1 MKNQGQASSRQALS
15 GNIGKM
21 KLVSALVL
29 GALAISAQAATSEAW
44 VATST
49 KAHDPRAA
57 VHVAPLKAGEQVDI
71 VVSLKLRNKPEL
83 DALTAKLMTGAAGAK
98 PLTSAEFMSRHAPTA
113 AQAQAVVEYLRKQ
126 GFVNIEVASNNLL
139 VSATGGAGSVKT
151 AFQAELHEYN
161 VGGRR
166 AYANVTDALIPT
178 HLGSTVLGVIGL
190 QNVHMMHTQAKRLTA
205 ADSSSAQSSTDAVTP
220 QAITGV
226 SIPNFPAIYGAS
238 SLPSATTATIGIITS
253 GKVTQTI
260 TDLKSFA
267 ASAGYPVP
275 NVTTTVLGTASNST
289 SGVDE
294 WNMDSQSSLAA
305 AGGTIAHMIL
315 YNVNSLSDSALSLG
329 YNKAVTD
336 NLAKAINVS
345 LGGCESDEGSVE
357 ASQDQIFQSAVA
369 QGQMFSV
376 SSGDSGAYECGAT
389 AGKAQSYPAV
399 SPYVM
404 AIGGTTLS
412 TTGGNVWAGETV
424 WACTSASSCQ
434 QSSSGGAGGGP
445 SLTENAPSWQTASGV
460 LGTATKRGTPD
471 ISFDASPN
479 SGALVLVNGSNAQI
493 GGTSLAA
500 PLWAGFWARIQAA
513 HGNTL
518 PFPAA
523 TLYSGAASHPTWFHD
538 VTSGNQGYAAA
549 TGWDY
554 ASGYG
559 SVQIANFSSAF
570 TTGGGGTTTP
580 TANFSAST
588 SGLTAT
594 FTDSSSDVGGTISSR
609 SWTFGDGGT
618 STVTNPTHT
627 YAAAG
632 TYTVTET
639 VVDSGGVSASKSASV
654 TVTTTGGGG
663 GSTNVVTNGGFESVA
678 TPWTLSSG
686 VLCTNAGCS
695 GETAHAGTGFA
706 WLNGYGTT
714 HTDTATQS
722 ITIPAGKTSASLTFY
737 LHIDTKETGSTAY
750 DKLAVA
756 VTSGSTTTT
765 LVTYSNVNA
774 ATGYVLRTVNLNA
787 YIGKTVT
794 LKFTGTEDSS
804 LATSFV
810 LDDVAV
816 TVQ

>member
-1 MKNQGQASSRQALS
+1 MKNQGQASSRQALA
-15 GNIGKM
+15 GKM
-21 KLVSALVL
+21 TLLSALL
-29 GALAISAQAATSEAW
+29 AGAFAVSAQAATAEAW

-57 VHVAPLKAGEQVDI
+57 IHVAPLKAGEQVDI
-71 VVSLKLRNKPEL
+71 VVSLKLRNKADL
-83 DALTAKLMTGAAGAK
+83 DALTAKLMTGASGVR
-98 PLTSAEFMSRHAPTA
+98 PLTSAEFMAKHAPTA
-113 AQAQAVVEYLRKQ
+113 AQAQEVVAYLRAQ
-126 GFVNIEVASNNLL
+126 GFSNIEVAPNNLL
-139 VSATGGAGSVKT
+139 VSATGGAGNIRN
-151 AFQAELHEYN
+151 AFKADLHEYN

-166 AYANVTDALIPT
+166 AYANVTDALIPQ
-178 HLGSTVLGVIGL
+178 HLSTSVLGVIGL
-190 QNVHMMHTQAKRLTA
+190 QTVHLMHTNARRMTA
-205 ADSSSAQSSTDAVTP
+205 PDAATP
-220 QAITGV
+220 QAVTGV
-226 SIPNFPAIYGAS
+226 SIPNFASIYGAS
-238 SLPSATTATIGIITS
+238 SLPSATTGVIGIITS
-253 GKVTQTI
+253 GQLTQTI

-267 ASAGYPVP
+267 SSAGYPVP
-275 NVTTTVLGTASNST
+275 NVTTTVVGTPGTST
-289 SGVDE
+289 SGTDE

-305 AGGTIAHMIL
+305 AGGTISQMIL
-315 YNVNSLSDSALSLG
+315 YNVNSLSDAALSLG

-336 NLAKAINVS
+336 NKARAINVS
-345 LGGCESDEGSVE
+345 LGGCESNEGSVE

-389 AGKAQSYPAV
+389 AGTAQSYPAV

-404 AIGGTTLS
+404 AVGGTTLS
-412 TTGGNVWAGETV
+412 SSGGTWQGETV
-424 WACTSASSCQ
+424 WSCTSASTCQ

-445 SLTENAPSWQTASGV
+445 SLTESAPSWQTASGV
-460 LGTATKRGTPD
+460 LGGSTKRGVPD

-500 PLWAGFWARIQAA
+500 PLWAGFWTRIQAA

-518 PFPAA
+518 PFPAS
-523 TLYSGAASHPTWFHD
+523 TLYSGAAANPTWFHD

-559 SVQIANFSSAF
+559 SVQIANFSTAF
-570 TTGGGGTTTP
+570 TGGGGGGTTP
-580 TANFSAST
+580 TANFSYTT

-609 SWTFGDGGT
+609 AWTFGDGGT
-618 STVTNPTHT
+618 STVTSPTHT
-627 YAAAG
+627 YTAAG
-632 TYTVTET
+632 TYTVTEA
-639 VVDSGGVSASKSASV
+639 VKDSGGVSASKSSSV
-654 TVTTTGGGG
+654 TVATTGGGG
-663 GSTNVVTNGGFESVA
+663 GSTNVVTNGGFETSA
-678 TPWTLSSG
+678 SPWTVSSG
-686 VLCTNAGCS
+686 VYCTNASCS
-695 GETAHAGTGFA
+695 GQTAHAGTGFL
-706 WLNGYGTT
+706 WLNGYGST
-714 HTDTATQS
+714 HTDSATQS

-737 LHIDTKETGSTAY
+737 VHIDTQETGTTAY

-756 VTSGSTTTT
+756 VTSGTTTTT
-765 LVTYSNVNA
+765 LATYSNVNA
-774 ATGYVLRTVNLNA
+774 ATGYVLKTISLNA

>member
-15 GNIGKM
+15 ASR
-21 KLVSALVL
+21 LTLLSALMA
-29 GALAISAQAATSEAW
+29 GAFAVSAQAATSEAW

-71 VVSLKLRNKPEL
+71 VVSLKLRNKTDL
-83 DALTAKLMTGAAGAK
+83 DALTAKLMAGAPGVK
-98 PLTSAEFMSRHAPTA
+98 PLSSAEFNAKYAPTA
-113 AQAQAVVEYLRKQ
+113 AQAQAVVAYLRAQ
-126 GFVNIEVASNNLL
+126 GFSNIEVASNNLL
-139 VSATGGAGSVKT
+139 VSATGGAGVIRN
-151 AFQAELHEYN
+151 AFKADLHEYN
-161 VGGRR
+161 VNGRR

-178 HLGSTVLGVIGL
+178 HLADTVLGVVGL
-190 QNVHMMHTQAKRLTA
+190 QNVHLMHTHAQRMTA
-205 ADSSSAQSSTDAVTP
+205 PEAATP

-226 SIPNFPAIYGAS
+226 SIPNFASIYGAS
-238 SLPSATTATIGIITS
+238 SLPSATTGTIGIITS

-260 TDLKSFA
+260 TDLKNFA
-267 ASAGYPVP
+267 SSAGYPVP

-305 AGGTIAHMIL
+305 AGGSISHMIL

-336 NLAKAINVS
+336 NLARAINVS

-357 ASQDQIFQSAVA
+357 TSQDQIFQSAVA

-412 TTGGNVWAGETV
+412 SSGGTWQGETV
-424 WACTSASSCQ
+424 WSCTSASSCQ

-445 SLTENAPSWQTASGV
+445 SLTENAPSWQTAAGV
-460 LGTATKRGTPD
+460 LGTSTKRGVPD

-479 SGALVLVNGSNAQI
+479 SGALVLVNGSQEQI

-500 PLWAGFWARIQAA
+500 PLWAGFWTRIQAA

-518 PFPAA
+518 PFPAQ
-523 TLYSGAASHPTWFHD
+523 TLYQGAASHPTWFHD

-554 ASGYG
+554 ATGYG
-559 SVQIANFSSAF
+559 SVQIANFSTAF
-570 TTGGGGTTTP
+570 TGGGGGTTTP
-580 TANFSAST
+580 TANFSFTT

-594 FTDSSSDVGGTISSR
+594 FTDSSSDVGGTISTH

-618 STVTNPTHT
+618 STATSPSHT

-639 VVDSGGVSASKSASV
+639 VTDSGGVSASKSSSV
-654 TVTTTGGGG
+654 TVATSGGGG

-695 GETAHAGTGFA
+695 GEVAHGGTGFA
-706 WLNGYGTT
+706 WLDGYGSA
-714 HTDTATQS
+714 HTDTASQS
-722 ITIPAGKTSASLTFY
+722 ITIPAGKTSATLTFY
-737 LHIDTKETGSTAY
+737 VHIDTKETGSTAY
-750 DKLAVA
+750 DKLTVG

-765 LVTYSNVNA
+765 LATYSNVNA
-774 ATGYVLRTVNLNA
+774 AAGYVLKTISLNA

-816 TVQ
+816 NVQ

>member
-1 MKNQGQASSRQALS
+1 MKKQGQAKSRQAHS
-15 GNIGKM
+15 GRADKM
-21 KLVSALVL
+21 KVLSALTASVF
-29 GALAISAQAATSEAW
+29 ALSAQAASTEAW

-71 VVSLKLRNKPEL
+71 VVSLKLRNKAEL
-83 DALTAKLMTGAAGAK
+83 DSLTSKLMSGAAGVK
-98 PLTSAEFMSRHAPTA
+98 PLTSAQFMAKHAPTTA
-113 AQAQAVVEYLRKQ
+113 DAQAVAAYLRAQ
-126 GFVNIEVASNNLL
+126 GFTNIDIAPNNLL
-139 VSATGGAGSVKT
+139 VSATGSAGVIRN
-151 AFQAELHEYN
+151 AFKADLHEYN
-161 VGGRR
+161 VNGRR
-166 AYANVTDALIPT
+166 AYANVTDAMIPG
-178 HLGSTVLGVIGL
+178 HLSSTVLGVVGL
-190 QNVHMMHTQAKRLTA
+190 QNVHLMHTHAQRMDAHPEA
-205 ADSSSAQSSTDAVTP
+205 ATP

-226 SIPNFPAIYGAS
+226 SIPNFASIYGAS
-238 SLPSATTATIGIITS
+238 SLPSATTGTIGIITS

-267 ASAGYPVP
+267 SSAGYPVP
-275 NVTTTVLGTASNST
+275 NVTTTVVGTAGTST

-305 AGGTIAHMIL
+305 AGGSISHMIL

-336 NLAKAINVS
+336 NLARAINVS

-357 ASQDQIFQSAVA
+357 TSQDQIFQSAVS

-412 TTGGNVWAGETV
+412 SSGGTWQGETV
-424 WACTSASSCQ
+424 WSCTSASSCQ

-445 SLTENAPSWQTASGV
+445 SLTENAPSWQTAAGV
-460 LGTATKRGTPD
+460 LGTSTKRGVPD

-500 PLWAGFWARIQAA
+500 PLWAGFWTRIQAA

-518 PFPAA
+518 PFPAQ
-523 TLYSGAASHPTWFHD
+523 TIYQGAAANPQWFHD

-559 SVQIANFSSAF
+559 SVIISALSASLGSTPPPPPPAGPAANF
-570 TTGGGGTTTP
+570 TDTV
-580 TANFSAST
+580 
-588 SGLTAT
+588 SGLTVSFVDT
-594 FTDSSSDVGGTISSR
+594 STDSSGTITSR
-609 SWTFGDGGT
+609 SWNFGDSST
-618 STVTNPTHT
+618 STAQNPSHT

-639 VVDSGGVSASKSASV
+639 VTDSNSQSNSHSASV
-654 TVTTTGGGG
+654 TVSTTTPPPPPP
-663 GSTNVVTNGGFESVA
+663 SNLFTNGGLETSVS
-678 TPWTLSSG
+678 PWTASSG
-686 VLCTNAGCS
+686 VYCTNSTCS
-695 GETAHAGTGFA
+695 GETAHGGTGFA
-706 WLNGYGTT
+706 WLDGYGSA
-714 HTDTATQS
+714 HTDTLSQS
-722 ITIPAGKTSASLTFY
+722 ITIPAGKTSATLSFY
-737 LHIDTKETGSTAY
+737 LHIDTKETGTTAY
-750 DKLAVA
+750 DKLT
-756 VTSGSTTTT
+756 VTATPSGGSATT
-765 LVTYSNVNA
+765 LATYSNVNA
-774 ATGYVLRTVNLNA
+774 ATGYVLKTISLNSF
-787 YIGKTVT
+787 IGKTVT
-794 LKFTGTEDSS
+794 IKFTGTEDSS
-804 LATSFV
+804 LATSFI
-810 LDDVAV
+810 LDDLSA
-816 TVQ
+816 TTN

>member
-15 GNIGKM
+15 GSR
-21 KLVSALVL
+21 LTLLSALVA
-29 GALAISAQAATSEAW
+29 GAFAVSAQAATSEAW

-71 VVSLKLRNKPEL
+71 VVSLKLRNKTDL
-83 DALTAKLMTGAAGAK
+83 DALTAKLMAGAPGVK
-98 PLTSAEFMSRHAPTA
+98 PLSSAEFNAKYAPTA
-113 AQAQAVVEYLRKQ
+113 AQAQAVVAYLRAQ
-126 GFVNIEVASNNLL
+126 GFSNIEVASNNLL
-139 VSATGGAGSVKT
+139 VSATGGAGVIRN
-151 AFQAELHEYN
+151 AFKADLHEYN
-161 VGGRR
+161 VNGRR
-166 AYANVTDALIPT
+166 AYANVTDALIPA
-178 HLGSTVLGVIGL
+178 HLSSTVLGVVGL
-190 QNVHMMHTQAKRLTA
+190 QNVHMMHTHAQRMA
-205 ADSSSAQSSTDAVTP
+205 AAPNAVTP
-220 QAITGV
+220 QAVTGV
-226 SIPNFPAIYGAS
+226 SIPNFASIYGAS
-238 SLPSATTATIGIITS
+238 SLPSATTGTIGIITS

-267 ASAGYPVP
+267 SSAGYPVP
-275 NVTTTVLGTASNST
+275 NVTTTVVGTAGTST

-305 AGGTIAHMIL
+305 AGGSISHMIL

-336 NLAKAINVS
+336 NLARAINVS

-357 ASQDQIFQSAVA
+357 TSQDQIFQTAVA

-412 TTGGNVWAGETV
+412 STGGTWNSETV
-424 WACTSASSCQ
+424 WSCTSASSCQ

-460 LGTATKRGTPD
+460 LGTATKRGVPD

-479 SGALVLVNGSNAQI
+479 SGALVLINGSNAQI

-500 PLWAGFWARIQAA
+500 PLWAGFWTRIQAA

-518 PFPAA
+518 PFPAQ
-523 TLYSGAASHPTWFHD
+523 TLYQGAASHPTWFHD

-554 ASGYG
+554 ATGYG
-559 SVQIANFSSAF
+559 SVQIANFSTAF
-570 TTGGGGTTTP
+570 TGGGGGTTTP
-580 TANFSAST
+580 TANFSFTT

-594 FTDSSSDVGGTISSR
+594 FTDSSSDVGGTISTH

-618 STVTNPTHT
+618 STATSPSHT

-639 VVDSGGVSASKSASV
+639 VTDSGGVSASKSSSV
-654 TVTTTGGGG
+654 TVATSGGGG

-695 GETAHAGTGFA
+695 GEVAHGGTGFA
-706 WLNGYGTT
+706 WLDGYGST
-714 HTDTATQS
+714 HTDTVSQS
-722 ITIPAGKTSASLTFY
+722 ITIPAGKTSATLTFY
-737 LHIDTKETGSTAY
+737 VHIDTKETGSTAY
-750 DKLAVA
+750 DKLTVG

-765 LVTYSNVNA
+765 LATYSNVNA
-774 ATGYVLRTVNLNA
+774 AAGYVLKTISLNA

-816 TVQ
+816 NVQ

>member
-15 GNIGKM
+15 GSR
-21 KLVSALVL
+21 LTLLSALMA
-29 GALAISAQAATSEAW
+29 GAFAVSAQAATSEAW

-49 KAHDPRAA
+49 KAHDPLSA
-57 VHVAPLKAGEQVDI
+57 VHVAPLKAGEQVNI
-71 VVSLKLRNKPEL
+71 VVSLKLRNKAEL
-83 DALTAKLMTGAAGAK
+83 DSLTAKLMAGAAGVK
-98 PLTSAEFMSRHAPTA
+98 PLTSAEFMAKHAPTA
-113 AQAQAVVEYLRKQ
+113 AQAQAVVTYLRAQ
-126 GFVNIEVASNNLL
+126 GFSNIEVAPNNLL
-139 VSATGGAGSVKT
+139 VSATGGAGVIRT
-151 AFQAELHEYN
+151 AFKADLHEYN
-161 VGGRR
+161 VNGRR
-166 AYANVTDALIPT
+166 AYANVTDAMIPE
-178 HLGSTVLGVIGL
+178 HLSSTVLGVVGL
-190 QNVHMMHTQAKRLTA
+190 QNVHLMHTHARRMA
-205 ADSSSAQSSTDAVTP
+205 APDAATP
-220 QAITGV
+220 QAIAGV
-226 SIPNFPAIYGAS
+226 SIPNFASIYGAS
-238 SLPSATTATIGIITS
+238 SLPSATTGTIGIITAGS
-253 GKVTQTI
+253 LTQTI

-267 ASAGYPVP
+267 SSAGYPVP
-275 NVTTTVLGTASNST
+275 NVTKTVVGTAGTST
-289 SGVDE
+289 SGTDE

-305 AGGTIAHMIL
+305 AGGSISHMIL
-315 YNVNSLSDSALSLG
+315 YNVTDLSDSALSLG

-345 LGGCESDEGSVE
+345 LGGCESSEGSVE
-357 ASQDQIFQSAVA
+357 ASQDQIFQQAVA

-412 TTGGNVWAGETV
+412 SSGGTWQGETV
-424 WACTSASSCQ
+424 WSCTSASSCQ

-445 SLTENAPSWQTASGV
+445 SLTENAPSWQTAAGV
-460 LGTATKRGTPD
+460 LGTSTKRGVPD

-479 SGALVLVNGSNAQI
+479 SGALVLINGSNAQI

-500 PLWAGFWARIQAA
+500 PLWAGFWTRIQAA

-518 PFPAA
+518 PFPAQ
-523 TLYSGAASHPTWFHD
+523 TLYQGAAANPGWFHD

-559 SVQIANFSSAF
+559 SVQIANFSAAF
-570 TTGGGGTTTP
+570 SGGGGTTTP
-580 TANFSAST
+580 TANFSFAT
-588 SGLTAT
+588 SGLVAT
-594 FTDSSSDVGGTISSR
+594 FTDSSSDVGGTISTH

-618 STVTNPTHT
+618 STATSPSHT

-639 VVDSGGVSASKSASV
+639 VTDSGGVQASKSSSV
-654 TVTTTGGGG
+654 TVATSGGG

-678 TPWTLSSG
+678 TPWTLTSG
-686 VLCTNAGCS
+686 VLCTNSGCS

-706 WLNGYGTT
+706 WLDGYGSA
-714 HTDTATQS
+714 HTDSASQS

-737 LHIDTKETGSTAY
+737 LHIDTQETGSTAY
-750 DKLAVA
+750 DKLTVS
-756 VTSGSTTTT
+756 VTPSGGSAAT
-765 LVTYSNVNA
+765 LATYSNVNA
-774 ATGYVLRTVNLNA
+774 ASGYVLKTISLNA
-787 YIGKTVT
+787 YIGKTLT

>member
-1 MKNQGQASSRQALS
+1 MTL
-15 GNIGKM
+15 
-21 KLVSALVL
+21 LSALL
-29 GALAISAQAATSEAW
+29 AGAFAVSAQAATAEAW

-57 VHVAPLKAGEQVDI
+57 VHVAPLRAGEQVDI
-71 VVSLKLRNKPEL
+71 VVSLKLRNKTEL
-83 DALTAKLMTGAAGAK
+83 DALTAKLMTGAAGVK
-98 PLTSAEFMSRHAPTA
+98 PLTSAEFMARHAPTA
-113 AQAQAVVEYLRKQ
+113 AQAQEVVTYLRAH
-126 GFVNIEVASNNLL
+126 GFSNIEVAPNNLL
-139 VSATGGAGSVKT
+139 VSATGGAGNIRN
-151 AFQAELHEYN
+151 AFKADLHEYN

-166 AYANVTDALIPT
+166 AYANVTDALIPQ
-178 HLGSTVLGVIGL
+178 HLSTSVLGVIGL
-190 QNVHMMHTQAKRLTA
+190 QNVHLMHTNAQRMA
-205 ADSSSAQSSTDAVTP
+205 APDAASP
-220 QAITGV
+220 QAVTGV
-226 SIPNFPAIYGAS
+226 SIPNFASIYGAS
-238 SLPSATTATIGIITS
+238 SLPSATTGVIGIITS

-267 ASAGYPVP
+267 SSAGYPVP
-275 NVTTTVLGTASNST
+275 NVTTTVVGTAGTST
-289 SGVDE
+289 SGTDE

-305 AGGTIAHMIL
+305 AGGTISQMIL

-336 NLAKAINVS
+336 NKARAINVS

-412 TTGGNVWAGETV
+412 SSGGTWQGETV
-424 WACTSASSCQ
+424 WACTSASTCQ

-445 SLTENAPSWQTASGV
+445 SLTENAPSWQTAAGV
-460 LGTATKRGTPD
+460 LGSSTKRGVPD

-500 PLWAGFWARIQAA
+500 PLWAGFWTRIQAA

-518 PFPAA
+518 PFPAS
-523 TLYSGAASHPTWFHD
+523 TLYSGAATHASWFHD

-559 SVQIANFSSAF
+559 SVQIANFSTAF
-570 TTGGGGTTTP
+570 TGGGGGTTTP
-580 TANFSAST
+580 TANFSFTT

-594 FTDSSSDVGGTISSR
+594 FTDSSSDVGGTISSH
-609 SWTFGDGGT
+609 SWTFGDGST
-618 STVTNPTHT
+618 STTTSPTHT
-627 YAAAG
+627 YSAAG

-639 VVDSGGVSASKSASV
+639 VVDSGNVSASKSSSV
-654 TVTTTGGGG
+654 TVATTGGGG
-663 GSTNVVTNGGFESVA
+663 GTTNVVTNGGFETSA
-678 TPWTLSSG
+678 SPWTVSSG
-686 VLCTNAGCS
+686 VYCTNSSCS
-695 GETAHAGTGFA
+695 GQTAHAGTGFL
-706 WLNGYGTT
+706 WLDGYGST

-737 LHIDTKETGSTAY
+737 VHIDTKETGTTAY

-765 LVTYSNVNA
+765 LATYSNANA
-774 ATGYVLRTVNLNA
+774 ATGYVLKTISLNA

-816 TVQ
+816 NVQ

>member
-15 GNIGKM
+15 GSR
-21 KLVSALVL
+21 LTLLSALMA
-29 GALAISAQAATSEAW
+29 GAFAVSAQAATSEAW

-57 VHVAPLKAGEQVDI
+57 LHVAPLKAGEQVDI
-71 VVSLKLRNKPEL
+71 VVSLKLRNKAEL
-83 DALTAKLMTGAAGAK
+83 DSLTAKLMAGTPGVK
-98 PLTSAEFMSRHAPTA
+98 PLTSAEFMAKHAPTA
-113 AQAQAVVEYLRKQ
+113 AQAQEVVAYLRGQ
-126 GFVNIEVASNNLL
+126 GFSNIEVAANNLL
-139 VSATGGAGSVKT
+139 VSATGGAGVIRN
-151 AFQAELHEYN
+151 AFKADLHEYN
-161 VGGRR
+161 VNGRR
-166 AYANVTDALIPT
+166 AYANVTDALIPS
-178 HLGSTVLGVIGL
+178 HLSSTVLGVVGL
-190 QNVHMMHTQAKRLTA
+190 QNVHLMHTHAQRMTA
-205 ADSSSAQSSTDAVTP
+205 PDAATP

-226 SIPNFPAIYGAS
+226 SIPNFASIYGAS
-238 SLPSATTATIGIITS
+238 SLPSATTGTIGIITS

-267 ASAGYPVP
+267 SSAGYPVP
-275 NVTTTVLGTASNST
+275 NVTTTVVGSAGSST

-305 AGGTIAHMIL
+305 AGGSISHMIL

-336 NLAKAINVS
+336 NLARAINVS

-357 ASQDQIFQSAVA
+357 TSQDQIFQSAVA

-412 TTGGNVWAGETV
+412 STGGTWNSETV
-424 WACTSASSCQ
+424 WSCTSASSCQ
-434 QSSSGGAGGGP
+434 QSASGGAGGGP

-460 LGTATKRGTPD
+460 LGTATKRGVPD

-479 SGALVLVNGSNAQI
+479 SGALVLVNGSQEQI

-500 PLWAGFWARIQAA
+500 PLWAGFWTRIQAA

-518 PFPAA
+518 PFPAQ
-523 TLYSGAASHPTWFHD
+523 TLYQGAASHPTWFHD

-554 ASGYG
+554 ATGYG
-559 SVQIANFSSAF
+559 SVQIANFSTAF
-570 TTGGGGTTTP
+570 TGGGGGGTTP
-580 TANFSAST
+580 TANFSFTT

-594 FTDSSSDVGGTISSR
+594 FTDSSSDVGGTISSH

-618 STVTNPTHT
+618 STATSPSHT

-639 VVDSGGVSASKSASV
+639 VTDSGGVSASKSSSV
-654 TVTTTGGGG
+654 TVATTGGGG

-695 GETAHAGTGFA
+695 GEVAHGGTGFA
-706 WLNGYGTT
+706 WLDGYGSA
-714 HTDTATQS
+714 HTDTASQS
-722 ITIPAGKTSASLTFY
+722 ITIPAGKTSATLTFY
-737 LHIDTKETGSTAY
+737 VHIDTKETGSTAY
-750 DKLAVA
+750 DKLTVG

-765 LVTYSNVNA
+765 LATYSNVNA
-774 ATGYVLRTVNLNA
+774 AAGYVLKTISLNA

-816 TVQ
+816 NVQ

>member
-15 GNIGKM
+15 GGIAKM
-21 KLVSALVL
+21 TLLSALL
-29 GALAISAQAATSEAW
+29 AGAFAAQAATSEAW

-49 KAHDPRAA
+49 KAHDPQAA
-57 VHVAPLKAGEQVDI
+57 IHVAPLKAGEQVNI
-71 VVSLKLRNKPEL
+71 VVSLKLRNKAEL

-98 PLTSAEFMSRHAPTA
+98 PLTSAEFMAKHAPTT
-113 AQAQAVVEYLRKQ
+113 AQAQAVVAYLRAQ
-126 GFVNIEVASNNLL
+126 GFSNIEVAPNNLL
-139 VSATGGAGSVKT
+139 VSATGGAGIIRT
-151 AFQAELHEYN
+151 AFKADLHEYN
-161 VGGRR
+161 VNGRR
-166 AYANVTDALIPT
+166 AYANVTDALIPE
-178 HLGSTVLGVIGL
+178 HLSSTVLAVVGL
-190 QNVHMMHTQAKRLTA
+190 QNVHMMHTHAQRLNATPN
-205 ADSSSAQSSTDAVTP
+205 AVTP

-226 SIPNFPAIYGAS
+226 SIPNFASIYGAS
-238 SLPSATTATIGIITS
+238 SLPSATTGTIGIITA

-267 ASAGYPVP
+267 SSAGYPVP
-275 NVTTTVLGTASNST
+275 NVTTTVVGTAGTST
-289 SGVDE
+289 SGTDE

-305 AGGTIAHMIL
+305 AGGSISHMIL
-315 YNVNSLSDSALSLG
+315 YNVTDLSDSALSLG

-336 NLAKAINVS
+336 NLARAINVS
-345 LGGCESDEGSVE
+345 LGGCESSEGSVE

-412 TTGGNVWAGETV
+412 STGGTWNSETV
-424 WACTSASSCQ
+424 WSCTSASSCQ

-460 LGTATKRGTPD
+460 LGTATKRGVPD

-479 SGALVLVNGSNAQI
+479 SGALVLINGTNTQI

-500 PLWAGFWARIQAA
+500 PLWAGFWTRIQAA

-518 PFPAA
+518 PFPAQ
-523 TLYSGAASHPTWFHD
+523 TLYQGAAANPGWFHD

-559 SVQIANFSSAF
+559 SVQIANFSAAF
-570 TTGGGGTTTP
+570 SGGGGTTTP
-580 TANFSAST
+580 TANFSFST
-588 SGLTAT
+588 SGLVAT
-594 FTDSSSDVGGTISSR
+594 FTDSSSDVGGTISTH

-618 STVTNPTHT
+618 STATSPSHT

-639 VVDSGGVSASKSASV
+639 VTDSGGVSASKSSSV
-654 TVTTTGGGG
+654 TVTSSGGG

-686 VLCTNAGCS
+686 VLCTNSGCS
-695 GETAHAGTGFA
+695 GEVAHAGTGFA
-706 WLNGYGTT
+706 WLDGYGSA
-714 HTDTATQS
+714 HTDTASQS
-722 ITIPAGKTSASLTFY
+722 ITIPAGKTSATLTFY
-737 LHIDTKETGSTAY
+737 VHIDTQETGTTAY
-750 DKLAVA
+750 DKLTVG

-765 LVTYSNVNA
+765 LATYSNVNA
-774 ATGYVLRTVNLNA
+774 ATGYVLKTISLNA

>member
-1 MKNQGQASSRQALS
+1 MKNQGQASSRQALA
-15 GNIGKM
+15 GKM
-21 KLVSALVL
+21 TLLSALL
-29 GALAISAQAATSEAW
+29 AGAFAVSAQAATTEAW

-57 VHVAPLKAGEQVDI
+57 VHVAPLRAGEQVDI
-71 VVSLKLRNKPEL
+71 VVSLKLRNKTEL
-83 DALTAKLMTGAAGAK
+83 DALTSKLMAGAPGVR
-98 PLTSAEFMSRHAPTA
+98 PLSSAEFMARHAPTA
-113 AQAQAVVEYLRKQ
+113 AQAQQVVAYLRQQ
-126 GFVNIEVASNNLL
+126 GFSNIEVAPNNLL
-139 VSATGGAGSVKT
+139 VSATGGAGNIRN
-151 AFQAELHEYN
+151 AFKADLHEYN
-161 VGGRR
+161 VNGRR
-166 AYANVTDALIPT
+166 AYANVTDALVPE
-178 HLGSTVLGVIGL
+178 HLASTVLGVVGL
-190 QNVHMMHTQAKRLTA
+190 QNVHLMHTHAQRVA
-205 ADSSSAQSSTDAVTP
+205 AASPDAATP
-220 QAITGV
+220 QATAGI
-226 SIPNFPAIYGAS
+226 SIPNFASIYGAS
-238 SLPSATTATIGIITS
+238 SLPSATTGVIGIITS

-267 ASAGYPVP
+267 SSAGYPVP
-275 NVTTTVLGTASNST
+275 NVTTTVVGTAGTST
-289 SGVDE
+289 SGTDE

-305 AGGTIAHMIL
+305 AGGTISQMIL
-315 YNVNSLSDSALSLG
+315 YNVKDLSDASLSLG

-336 NLAKAINVS
+336 NKARAINVS

-357 ASQDQIFQSAVA
+357 TSQDQIFQSAVA

-412 TTGGNVWAGETV
+412 TTGGTTWSGETV
-424 WACTSASSCQ
+424 WSCTSASSCQ

-445 SLTENAPSWQTASGV
+445 SLTENAPSWQTAAGV
-460 LGTATKRGTPD
+460 LGTSTKRGVPD

-479 SGALVLVNGSNAQI
+479 SGALVLVNGSQEQI

-500 PLWAGFWARIQAA
+500 PLWAGFWTRIQAA

-518 PFPAA
+518 PFPAS
-523 TLYSGAASHPTWFHD
+523 TLYSGAASHATWFHD

-570 TTGGGGTTTP
+570 SGGGGTTTTP
-580 TANFSAST
+580 TANFSFTT

-594 FTDSSSDVGGTISSR
+594 FTDSSTDVGGTISSH
-609 SWTFGDGGT
+609 SWTFGDGST
-618 STVTNPTHT
+618 STTTSPTHT
-627 YAAAG
+627 YSAAG

-639 VVDSGGVSASKSASV
+639 VVDSGNVSASKSASV
-654 TVTTTGGGG
+654 TVATTGGGG
-663 GSTNVVTNGGFESVA
+663 GGTTNVVTNGGFETSA
-678 TPWTLSSG
+678 SPWTVSSG
-686 VLCTNAGCS
+686 VYCTNSTCS
-695 GETAHAGTGFA
+695 GETAHAGTGFL
-706 WLNGYGTT
+706 WLDGYGST
-714 HTDTATQS
+714 HTDTASQS
-722 ITIPAGKTSASLTFY
+722 ITIPAGKTSATLTFY
-737 LHIDTKETGSTAY
+737 LHIDTKETTTSTAY
-750 DKLAVA
+750 DKLTVS
-756 VTSGSTTTT
+756 VTPSGGSAAT
-765 LVTYSNVNA
+765 LATYSNLNA
-774 ATGYVLRTVNLNA
+774 ASGYVQKTISLNA

-794 LKFTGTEDSS
+794 LKFTGAEDSS

-816 TVQ
+816 NVQ

>member
-15 GNIGKM
+15 GSR
-21 KLVSALVL
+21 LTLLSALMA
-29 GALAISAQAATSEAW
+29 GAFAVSAQAATSEAW

-49 KAHDPRAA
+49 KAHDPQSA
-57 VHVAPLKAGEQVDI
+57 VHVAPLKAGEQVNI
-71 VVSLKLRNKPEL
+71 VVSLKLRNKAEL

-98 PLTSAEFMSRHAPTA
+98 PLTSAEFMAKHAPTA
-113 AQAQAVVEYLRKQ
+113 AQAQAVVAYLRAQ
-126 GFVNIEVASNNLL
+126 GFSNIEVAPNNLL
-139 VSATGGAGSVKT
+139 VSATGGAGIIRT
-151 AFQAELHEYN
+151 AFKADLHEYN
-161 VGGRR
+161 VNGRR
-166 AYANVTDALIPT
+166 AYANVTDALIPE
-178 HLGSTVLGVIGL
+178 HLASTVLGVVGL
-190 QNVHMMHTQAKRLTA
+190 QNVHMMHTHAQRA
-205 ADSSSAQSSTDAVTP
+205 ASSTQAATP
-220 QAITGV
+220 QAIAGV
-226 SIPNFPAIYGAS
+226 SIPNFASIYGAS
-238 SLPSATTATIGIITS
+238 SLPSATTGTIGIITAGS
-253 GKVTQTI
+253 LTQTI

-267 ASAGYPVP
+267 SSAGYPVP
-275 NVTTTVLGTASNST
+275 NVTKTVVGTAGTST
-289 SGVDE
+289 SGTDE

-305 AGGTIAHMIL
+305 AGGSISHMIL
-315 YNVNSLSDSALSLG
+315 YNVTDLSDSALSLG

-345 LGGCESDEGSVE
+345 LGGCESSEGSVE
-357 ASQDQIFQSAVA
+357 ASQDQIFQQAVA

-412 TTGGNVWAGETV
+412 SSGGTWQGETV
-424 WACTSASSCQ
+424 WSCTSASSCQ

-445 SLTENAPSWQTASGV
+445 SLTENAPSWQTAAGV
-460 LGTATKRGTPD
+460 LGTSTKRGVPD
-471 ISFDASPN
+471 ISFDASPS
-479 SGALVLVNGSNAQI
+479 SGALVLINGSQTQI

-500 PLWAGFWARIQAA
+500 PLWAGFWTRIQAA

-518 PFPAA
+518 PFPAQ
-523 TLYSGAASHPTWFHD
+523 TLYQGAAANPGWFHD

-559 SVQIANFSSAF
+559 SVQIANFSAAF
-570 TTGGGGTTTP
+570 SGGGGTTTP
-580 TANFSAST
+580 TANFSFTT

-594 FTDSSSDVGGTISSR
+594 FTDSSSDVGGTISTH

-618 STVTNPTHT
+618 STATSPSHT

-639 VVDSGGVSASKSASV
+639 VTDSGGVSASKSSSV
-654 TVTTTGGGG
+654 TVATSGGG

-686 VLCTNAGCS
+686 VLCTNSGCS
-695 GETAHAGTGFA
+695 GETAHSGTGFA
-706 WLNGYGTT
+706 WLDGYGST
-714 HTDTATQS
+714 HTDTASQS
-722 ITIPAGKTSASLTFY
+722 ITIPAGKTSATLTFY
-737 LHIDTKETGSTAY
+737 LHVDTQETTTTAAY
-750 DKLAVA
+750 DKLTVG

-765 LVTYSNVNA
+765 LATYSNLNA
-774 ATGYVLRTVNLNA
+774 ASGYVLKTINLNA

>member
-15 GNIGKM
+15 GSR
-21 KLVSALVL
+21 LTLLSALMA
-29 GALAISAQAATSEAW
+29 GAFAVSAQAATSEAW

-71 VVSLKLRNKPEL
+71 VVSLKLRNKAEL
-83 DALTAKLMTGAAGAK
+83 DSLTAKLMSGAAGVK
-98 PLTSAEFMSRHAPTA
+98 PLTSAEFMAKHAPTA
-113 AQAQAVVEYLRKQ
+113 AQAQAVVAYLRVQ
-126 GFVNIEVASNNLL
+126 GFSNIEVAANNLL
-139 VSATGGAGSVKT
+139 VSATGGAGVIRN
-151 AFQAELHEYN
+151 AFKADLHEYN
-161 VGGRR
+161 VNGRR
-166 AYANVTDALIPT
+166 AYANVSDALIPA
-178 HLGSTVLGVIGL
+178 HLSSTVLGVVGL
-190 QNVHMMHTQAKRLTA
+190 QNVHLMHTHAQRMA
-205 ADSSSAQSSTDAVTP
+205 APEAATP

-226 SIPNFPAIYGAS
+226 SIPNFASIYGAS
-238 SLPSATTATIGIITS
+238 SLPSATTGTIGIITS

-267 ASAGYPVP
+267 SSAGYPVP
-275 NVTTTVLGTASNST
+275 NVTTTVVGTAGTST

-305 AGGTIAHMIL
+305 AGGSISHMIL

-336 NLAKAINVS
+336 NLARAINVS

-357 ASQDQIFQSAVA
+357 ASQDQIFQTAVA

-412 TTGGNVWAGETV
+412 SSGGTWQGETV
-424 WACTSASSCQ
+424 WSCTSASSCQ

-460 LGTATKRGTPD
+460 LGTATKRGVPD
-471 ISFDASPN
+471 ISFDAAPS

-500 PLWAGFWARIQAA
+500 PLWAGFWTRIQAA

-518 PFPAA
+518 PFPAQ
-523 TLYSGAASHPTWFHD
+523 TLYQGAAANPGWFHD
-538 VTSGNQGYAAA
+538 VTSGNQGFAAA

-554 ASGYG
+554 ATGYG
-559 SVQIANFSSAF
+559 SVQIANFSAAF
-570 TTGGGGTTTP
+570 TTTGGP
-580 TANFSAST
+580 TASFT
-588 SGLTAT
+588 DTVSGLTAT
-594 FTDSSSDVGGTISSR
+594 FTDASTDSGGTINSY
-609 SWTFGDGGT
+609 SWNFGDGTT
-618 STVTNPTHT
+618 STTKSPTHT
-627 YAAAG
+627 YATAN

-639 VVDSGGVSASKSASV
+639 VTDTNSKSASTSQSV
-654 TVTTTGGGG
+654 TVGT
-663 GSTNVVTNGGFESVA
+663 VVPPPNIVSNGGFEGSA
-678 TPWTLSSG
+678 SPWAVTSG
-686 VLCTNAGCS
+686 VWCTNATCS
-695 GETAHAGTGFA
+695 GQTAHAGTGFL
-706 WLNGYGTT
+706 WLDGYGSA
-714 HTDTATQS
+714 HTDSASQS
-722 ITIPAGKTSASLTFY
+722 ITIPAGKTSASLTFW
-737 LHIDTKETGSTAY
+737 LHINTAETGSTAY
-750 DKLAVA
+750 DKLTVA
-756 VTSGSTTTT
+756 ATSGSTTTT
-765 LVTYSNVNA
+765 LATYSNVNA
-774 ATGYVLRTVNLNA
+774 ATGYVQKTISLSA
-787 YIGKTVT
+787 YIGKTIT
-794 LKFTGTEDSS
+794 LKFTGVEDGS

-816 TVQ
+816 TAQ

>member
-15 GNIGKM
+15 GGIGRM
-21 KLVSALVL
+21 KLLSALML
-29 GALAISAQAATSEAW
+29 GAFAISAQAASSETW

-49 KAHDPRAA
+49 KAHDPRSAI
-57 VHVAPLKAGEQVDI
+57 HLAPLKAGAQVDI

-98 PLTSAEFMSRHAPTA
+98 PLTSAEFMARHAPT
-113 AQAQAVVEYLRKQ
+113 QAQVDSVVAYLHQQ
-126 GFVNIEVASNNLL
+126 GFVNIDVAGNNLL
-139 VSATGGAGSVKT
+139 VSATGGAGAVKN
-151 AFQAELHEYN
+151 AFRAELHEYDVN
-161 VGGRR
+161 GRS
-166 AYANVTDALIPT
+166 AYANVTDAQVPS
-178 HLGSTVLGVIGL
+178 HLADTVLGVIGL
-190 QNVHMMHTQAKRLTA
+190 QTVHLAHINAKRLA
-205 ADSSSAQSSTDAVTP
+205 APDAVTP
-220 QAITGV
+220 QAVTGV

-238 SLPSATTATIGIITS
+238 SLPSATNATIGIITQ
-253 GKVTQTI
+253 GTVAQTI
-260 TDLKSFA
+260 TDLKNFA
-267 ASAGYPVP
+267 SSAGYPVP
-275 NVTTTVLGTASNST
+275 PVTTTVIGTASSDS

-305 AGGTIAHMIL
+305 AGGTIKSMIL
-315 YNVNSLSDSALSLG
+315 YNVNSLTDANLSLG
-329 YNKAVTD
+329 YNRAVTD
-336 NLAKAINVS
+336 NKAKAINVS

-357 ASQDQIFQSAVA
+357 ASQDQIFQTAVA

-412 TTGGNVWAGETV
+412 TSGSTWVGETV
-424 WACTSASSCQ
+424 WACSSASSCQ
-434 QSSSGGAGGGP
+434 QSSAGGAGGGP
-445 SLTENAPSWQTASGV
+445 SLTENAPSWQTAAGV
-460 LGTATKRGTPD
+460 LGTSTKRGVPD

-500 PLWAGFWARIQAA
+500 PLFTGFWARIQSAN
-513 HGNTL
+513 GNTL
-518 PFPAA
+518 PFPAS
-523 TLYSGAASHPTWFHD
+523 TLYAGAASHPTWFHD
-538 VTSGNQGYAAA
+538 VTSGSQGFSAA

-559 SVQIANFSSAF
+559 SLQVANFATAFSGTTPPPSGPAANF
-570 TTGGGGTTTP
+570 TTTVS
-580 TANFSAST
+580 N
-588 SGLTAT
+588 LTAT
-594 FTDSSSDVGGTISSR
+594 FTDSSTDTGGTINAH
-609 SWTFGDGGT
+609 SWNFGDGGT
-618 STVTNPTHT
+618 STVASPTHT

-639 VVDSGGVSASKSASV
+639 VTDTNSNSNSKSASV
-654 TVTTTGGGG
+654 AVTAGGGG
-663 GSTNVVTNGGFESVA
+663 GSSQLITNGGFESTA
-678 TPWTLSSG
+678 TPWTLTSG

-706 WLNGYGTT
+706 WLNGYGTA
-714 HTDTATQS
+714 HTDSATQTV
-722 ITIPAGKTSASLTFY
+722 TIPAGKTSASLSFY

-750 DKLAVA
+750 DKLSVQVLNSAGTVL
-756 VTSGSTTTT
+756 GT
-765 LVTYSNVNA
+765 LATYSNANA
-774 ATGYVLRTVNLNA
+774 AAGYALKTLSMA
-787 YIGKTVT
+787 SYIGQTV
-794 LKFTGTEDSS
+794 KIRFNGVEDSS

-810 LDDVAV
+810 LDDVAL